1 MRNVIAKILN
11 VVILGIILTYVSAMK
26 GKCGYCTDIPET
38 RYVTILSTV
47 ILIQVLLFAFFPNQM
62 RSFILSNKWIIIVL
76 LIINVANMIYLYR
89 FIGKMNESQCRQCS
103 SEWRRTFLYYYST
116 FVLILYAINIVIIVI
131 SFSSL
136 LATQGSGKVSES
148 LTKALTTRHRK
159 N

>member
-1 MRNVIAKILN
+1 MKNVITKIFN

-38 RYVTILSTV
+38 RYVTILSTI
-47 ILIQVLLFAFFPNQM
+47 ILIQVLLFAFFPNQS
-62 RSFILSNKWIIIVL
+62 RSFILSNKWFILVLIV
-76 LIINVANMIYLYR
+76 INVANMIYLYR

-116 FVLILYAINIVIIVI
+116 VVLILYAINIVLMIFALSV
-131 SFSSL
+131 FF
-136 LATQGSGKVSES
+136 ANQGAGKVSES